1 MRDKIIEVI
10 LNNGEDFVSGEALSK
25 KLGISRTAVW
35 KHINV
40 LRQEGYDIES
50 VNKKGYRLISS
61 PNDLLNPQNIYH
73 NLKTEIIGKN
83 IIHLESVDSTNDY
96 LKKIGNDVQ
105 EGTVVISEEQTKG
118 KGRLGRNWQSKS
130 KEGIWMSIILKPQI
144 MPYKAPFVT
153 LIAGA
158 AIVKA
163 LNDLQVPAKIKWP
176 NDIIINNKKVSGILT
191 ELSAEIERINYV
203 VVGIGMNVKN
213 LYFDKELEEKAT
225 SLYKEDYYLS
235 RVELVSQ
242 IIYEFEKLY
251 KDYIENNNK
260 EEILRICKEYSAILN
275 KDVYIIKDDK
285 KELVKCIDISNDGNL
300 VVRDNNDTI
309 QEILSGEVSI
319 RGVKGYV

>member
-10 LNNGEDFVSGEALSK
+10 LNNGEEFVSGEALSK
-25 KLGISRTAVW
+25 KLGISRTAIW
-35 KHINV
+35 KHINA

-96 LKKIGNDVQ
+96 LKKIGNNVQ

-285 KELVKCIDISNDGNL
+285 KDLVKCIDISNDGNL